1 MRTTR
6 IEIEGRQG
14 CYATISRRRGSP
26 DIEVVILTPK
36 CPDGTTLEV
45 TARGDADSENARRR
59 FARNLHRILEGCEG
73 ANGDVEAYYHEV
85 ERFAD

>member
-14 CYATISRRRGSP
+14 HYATISRRRGSP
-26 DIEVVILTPK
+26 DIEVGVLTPK
-36 CPDGTTLEV
+36 CPDGMTLEV
-45 TARGDADSENARRR
+45 TARRDADSENARCR

-73 ANGDVEAYYHEV
+73 TNSDIEDYYREI